1 MTNETGHDL
10 NGDIETSEE
19 KCLFSEVNDI
29 KITIEDMNARFARI
43 EYKIDEIKKPLD
55 LEITV
60 SHAEQTLDKFD
71 NYMRNLEK
79 CNIMVNELKGQ
90 VALVRAAMNKT
101 DRYQKSMH
109 EKYKKAMKI
118 LYNGMRDTD
127 SE

>member
-1 MTNETGHDL
+1 MTNDL
-10 NGDIETSEE
+10 NNDNETTEE
-19 KCLFSEVNDI
+19 RCLFSEVYDI

-55 LEITV
+55 LELRV
-60 SHAEQTLDKFD
+60 AQANATLDKFD

-90 VALVRAAMNKT
+90 VALVRSAIKAMQNEKYSINK
-101 DRYQKSMH
+101 RYQAALKSLFAGL
-109 EKYKKAMKI
+109 K
-118 LYNGMRDTD
+118 DTD